1 MISHSHRTTRSIARL
16 GLSSIAAITAAL
28 GFSFG
33 AGADEAYP
41 TRTITLV
48 VAFPPGG
55 PPDVVA
61 RIIGP
66 AIAKTLGK
74 SVVVENR
81 PGASAT
87 IAGASVARA
96 EPDGHTLLS
105 ADLSFVV
112 SPYVVPTITYDPLKD
127 FKPVVLMARTGL
139 TMVIDPK
146 IAIATLQDLV
156 AAARKD
162 PSSIKAAHTGIGTP
176 PQLGLMSFLRATGI
190 EVLQVPYKGAA
201 MAIQD
206 IVAGHITLLCTGPS
220 TSVELTKAGK
230 VRMLGVTGS
239 KRLVALPDV
248 PTFGESGVDMGGMK
262 DGQYFGIAAPA
273 ATPDAVVAKL
283 NAAVNKALEDPQI
296 RAQLEKVAFE
306 TVGGSASE
314 FTSILK
320 AQSVYWKTAMAGMS
334 VSSTK

>member
-1 MISHSHRTTRSIARL
+1 MISHSHSISRTMSRL
-16 GLSSIAAITAAL
+16 MLQGLVALTAA
-28 GFSFG
+28 FG
-33 AGADEAYP
+33 ILSHANADEAYP

-112 SPYVVPTITYDPLKD
+112 SPYVVPTITYDPMKD

-146 IAIATLQDLV
+146 TGIASPQDLV

-176 PQLGLMSFLRATGI
+176 PHLGLMSFLRATGI

-239 KRLVALPDV
+239 KRLAELPDV

-273 ATPDAVVAKL
+273 ATPDAVVAKI
-283 NAAVNKALEDPQI
+283 NAAVNKALQDPQI

-306 TVGGSASE
+306 AVGGSAAE
-314 FTSILK
+314 FTSMLQ
-320 AQSVYWKTAMAGMS
+320 AQSAYWKGAMAGVA

>member
-1 MISHSHRTTRSIARL
+1 MISGSSRFRRTLL
-16 GLSSIAAITAAL
+16 GIAAIAAA
-28 GFSFG
+28 SCITKSVT
-33 AGADEAYP
+33 ADEAFP
-41 TRTITLV
+41 SRTITLV

-61 RIIGP
+61 RILGP
-66 AIAKTLGK
+66 AMAQALGK
-74 SVVVENR
+74 PVVVENR
-81 PGASAT
+81 PGASAS

-112 SPYVVPTITYDPLKD
+112 SPYVVPTITYDPMKD
-127 FKPVVLMARTGL
+127 FKPVVLMARTSL

-146 IAIATLQDLV
+146 TGIGTAPDLV

-176 PQLGLMSFLRATGI
+176 PNLGLMSFLQATGV

-201 MAIQD
+201 QAIQD

-239 KRLVALPDV
+239 KRLAELPDV
-248 PTFGESGVDMGGMK
+248 PTFAESGIDMGGMK

-273 ATPDAVVAKL
+273 GTPDAVVTKI

-296 RAQLEKVAFE
+296 RGQLEKVAFE
-306 TVGGSASE
+306 GAGGTAAE
-314 FTSILK
+314 FAAMLK
-320 AQSVYWKTAMAGMS
+320 AQSVYWKGAMAGVA

>member
-1 MISHSHRTTRSIARL
+1 MISGSRAWHRIVIGVAAVTTAF
-16 GLSSIAAITAAL
+16 GTAQR
-28 GFSFG
+28 
-33 AGADEAYP
+33 AGADDAYP
-41 TRTITLV
+41 SRTITLV

-61 RIIGP
+61 RIFAP
-66 AIAKTLGK
+66 ALSQSLGK
-74 SVVVENR
+74 PVVVENR
-81 PGASAT
+81 PGASAS

-112 SPYVVPTITYDPLKD
+112 SPYVVPSITYDPMKD

-139 TMVIDPK
+139 TMVIDPAAG
-146 IAIATLQDLV
+146 IMTPQDLV
-156 AAARKD
+156 AAARKN
-162 PSSIKAAHTGIGTP
+162 PSAIKAAHTGIGTP
-176 PQLGLMSFLRATGI
+176 PHLGLMSFLQATGV

-201 MAIQD
+201 QAIQD

-239 KRLVALPDV
+239 KRLVELPGV
-248 PTFGESGVDMGGMK
+248 PTFGESGIDMGGMK

-273 ATPDAVVAKL
+273 ATSDAIVAKL
-283 NAAVNKALEDPQI
+283 NAAVNKALDDAQI

-306 TVGGSASE
+306 GAGGTAAE
-314 FTSILK
+314 FAAMLM
-320 AQSVYWKTAMAGMS
+320 AQSAYWKTAMAG
-334 VSSTK
+334 VTVPAK

>member
-1 MISHSHRTTRSIARL
+1 MISQSNGISRPLSRL
-16 GLSSIAAITAAL
+16 PLLGIAALTAA
-28 GFSFG
+28 FG
-33 AGADEAYP
+33 ITPHASADEAYP
-41 TRTITLV
+41 SRTITLV

-66 AIAKTLGK
+66 AIARALGK
-74 SVVVENR
+74 PVVVENR
-81 PGASAT
+81 PGASAS

-112 SPYVVPTITYDPLKD
+112 SPYVVPTITYDPMKD

-146 IAIATLQDLV
+146 TSIATPQDLV

-176 PQLGLMSFLRATGI
+176 PHLGLMSFLRATGV

-239 KRLVALPDV
+239 KRLAELPDV
-248 PTFGESGVDMGGMK
+248 PTFAESGIDMGGMK
-262 DGQYFGIAAPA
+262 DGQYFGIAAPS
-273 ATPDAVVAKL
+273 ATPDAVVGKL
-283 NAAVNKALEDPQI
+283 NAAVNKALEDPHI
-296 RAQLEKVAFE
+296 REQLEKVAFE
-306 TVGGSASE
+306 SVGGTAAEFASM
-314 FTSILK
+314 LK
-320 AQSVYWKTAMAGMS
+320 AQSAYWKSAMAGVTAS
-334 VSSTK
+334 AK